1 MHYLDHH
8 SPPVRESGAFGTGT
22 NSSSST
28 TTTAK
33 TTTASSSTITSA
45 SSSSNGINSCSTKT
59 NSNIHSISAKK
70 KPLHH
75 GSNDGMDSAFKKRPL
90 HHGSNDGMDSAF
102 IWILVDGVGLA
113 LITACTLIDAIHSWK
128 VNFRND
134 WLAFTSNSLLS
145 EFLDSDLVCALLFWW
160 GGRIMQVIGLM
171 FLLSYAATFE
181 HFPDLERYGM

>member
-1 MHYLDHH
+1 MHHLDHH
-8 SPPVRESGAFGTGT
+8 PPPGAFSTSTTCT
-22 NSSSST
+22 NAT
-28 TTTAK
+28 TTTF
-33 TTTASSSTITSA
+33 TINT
-45 SSSSNGINSCSTKT
+45 SSNSISSGINSCSANT
-59 NSNIHSISAKK
+59 NSSIHNISV
-70 KPLHH
+70 
-75 GSNDGMDSAFKKRPL
+75 KKRPL

-134 WLAFTSNSLLS
+134 WLVFISNSLLS
-145 EFLDSDLVCALLFWW
+145 EFLSSDLVCALFFWW